1 MTTVRVMYWKDI
13 PCSIRAEAGRRN
25 RVTRKLPDIYM
36 AIVDAVAMKDGTVG
50 SEEYQEAFRWTEPEE
65 RQGTPE
71 EVADVVAAEVQSRY
85 PREWLLERA
94 RQAGIAPD
102 FIGDTGALAPE

>member
-1 MTTVRVMYWKDI
+1 MTTVRIMYWKDI

-50 SEEYQEAFRWTEPEE
+50 SEEYQAAFHWTEPEE
-65 RQGTPE
+65 REGTPE
-71 EVADVVAAEVQSRY
+71 EVAETVAVEVQSRY

-102 FIGDTGALAPE
+102 SIGDAGAQAPV

>member
-50 SEEYQEAFRWTEPEE
+50 SEEYQAAFRWTDPEE
-65 RQGTPE
+65 REGTPE
-71 EVADVVAAEVQSRY
+71 EVAATVAAEVQDRY

-94 RQAGIAPD
+94 RQAGIPPD
-102 FIGDTGALAPE
+102 SIGNAGA